1 MPDTFSTFKRR
12 RTTPCANLHFNMLPL
27 DAMDV
32 ILQFLGRSDSMT
44 LKIVA
49 KSLPLVL
56 SPAVVKDWCDYERR
70 KREQNYCFCVED
82 YPTLDITHLN
92 LADNINSFAVTKGI
106 KDGNLIRQ
114 PISDQN
120 FKMFKSLQSFGWLPS
135 ALGCFPWC
143 WWSVACL
150 GRATAIRHLLTA
162 AQIGLSFGRQH
173 SLCCFQR
180 CLQRRTKLQL
190 TCRNREAVLQSPSD
204 HQRRNGHVMENIRF

>member
-135 ALGCFPWC
+135 QPLVVFRGADGLWHVLDGQLRFGICSQQHRLGYPLVDNIPCVVFSDAFNEEPNFNLR
-143 WWSVACL
+143 VVIARL
-150 GRATAIRHLLTA
+150 YYNRPLT
-162 AQIGLSFGRQH
+162 I
-173 SLCCFQR
+173 
-180 CLQRRTKLQL
+180 
-190 TCRNREAVLQSPSD
+190 
-204 HQRRNGHVMENIRF
+204 NGETDM